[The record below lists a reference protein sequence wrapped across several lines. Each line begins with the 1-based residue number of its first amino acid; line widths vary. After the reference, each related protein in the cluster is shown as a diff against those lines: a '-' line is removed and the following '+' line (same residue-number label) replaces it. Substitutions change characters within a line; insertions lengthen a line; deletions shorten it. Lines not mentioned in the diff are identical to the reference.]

1 MIDFHRS
8 KSLVVFQAPFGPMY
22 TLVGVFLLAMF
33 LDYGWADNGNIPISW
48 SNLTV
53 SIRENGGHYRSILKM
68 DYPATVEPGRLL
80 GIIGPSGAG
89 KSTFLNV
96 LSGRMRQSSMFAKA
110 LASESLIVSDLYPTF
125 TGRDVAFIHQ
135 DDSFFTM
142 LSVVETLALA
152 SQLRLPS
159 EDATFQRLAS
169 EDAISAMAL
178 IAVKDSQVG
187 DPLGKRGISGGER
200 KRLSVACELLSKPR
214 VLIADEPTSGLDS
227 YQALSVVSKL
237 KKTVVDR
244 GIVGVATL
252 HQPRSSIYALI
263 DDLLLLAPG
272 GQVVYHGPRENV
284 LSYFSKLD
292 FPCPSNT
299 NPAEHM
305 IDLVSI
311 DYTSSDATEESKAR
325 IEHLT
330 ELFSDSKK
338 KEGLASQSASAARS
352 VEARSV
358 EESNGAVDGAAN
370 GVGKA
375 RVTVL
380 RRLSLMRAAASV
392 GRSCRRFSL
401 LLGRALRQTLRD
413 AGTNLVRFGV
423 SALLAWVIGTLYGH
437 QGPDITEASVGSRV
451 TIIAQAAIQVSML
464 TMIKTLQLFKR
475 ERPVVGR
482 ELASRQYFSVEYLL
496 AKLLSELPMDAM
508 VATVFGAVLH
518 KRTDLSS
525 PMWDFVSTLALL
537 GCASSSLGLAVGALS
552 PTADIALAVG
562 PALMVVYVIM
572 GAIGPSMGGQKELP
586 PYLTTLRAASP
597 IRPACESM
605 CFAEFKD
612 QSFISP
618 SNRGPIGGLRAV
630 LSNLP
635 HILRVLIRRDK
646 AGAKPSLSTPGDH
659 VLDDLGID
667 VAGSS
672 FSQAR
677 QSLVKML
684 VAHSAMALVGLFF
697 TRYE

>member
-1 MIDFHRS
+1 
-8 KSLVVFQAPFGPMY
+8 
-22 TLVGVFLLAMF
+22 
-33 LDYGWADNGNIPISW
+33 
-48 SNLTV
+48 
-53 SIRENGGHYRSILKM
+53 
-68 DYPATVEPGRLL
+68 
-80 GIIGPSGAG
+80 
-89 KSTFLNV
+89 
-96 LSGRMRQSSMFAKA
+96 MFAKA

-159 EDATFQRLAS
+159 EDATFQRLAM

-200 KRLSVACELLSKPR
+200 KRLSVACELLSKPK

-325 IEHLT
+325 IERLT

-352 VEARSV
+352 VG
-358 EESNGAVDGAAN
+358 ESNGAVDGAAN

-380 RRLSLMRAAASV
+380 RRLSLVRAAGSV

-423 SALLAWVIGTLYGH
+423 SALLAWVIGTLYGR
-437 QGPDITEASVGSRV
+437 QGLDITEASVGSRV

-518 KRTDLSS
+518 KRTDMSS

-612 QSFISP
+612 QSFIPP
-618 SNRGPIGGLRAV
+618 STRGPIGGLWTV

-635 HILRVLIRRDK
+635 RVLIRRDK

-667 VAGSS
+667 VAGGS

-677 QSLVKML
+677 QSLVNML
-684 VAHSAMALVGLFF
+684 VVHSAMALVGLFF

>member
-1 MIDFHRS
+1 
-8 KSLVVFQAPFGPMY
+8 MY
-22 TLVGVFLLAMF
+22 TLVVVFLLAMF

-68 DYPATVEPGRLL
+68 DYPATMEPGRLL

-96 LSGRMRQSSMFAKA
+96 ISGRMRQSSMFAKA

-159 EDATFQRLAS
+159 EDATFQRLAM

-200 KRLSVACELLSKPR
+200 KRLSVACELLSKPK

-325 IEHLT
+325 IERLT

-352 VEARSV
+352 VG
-358 EESNGAVDGAAN
+358 ESNGAVDGAAN

-380 RRLSLMRAAASV
+380 RRLSLVRAAGSV

-423 SALLAWVIGTLYGH
+423 SALLAWVIGTLYGR
-437 QGPDITEASVGSRV
+437 QGLDITEASVGSRV

-518 KRTDLSS
+518 KRTDMSS

-605 CFAEFKD
+605 CFAEFKG
-612 QSFISP
+612 QSFIPP
-618 SNRGPIGGLRAV
+618 STRGPIGGLWTV

-635 HILRVLIRRDK
+635 RVLIRRDK

-667 VAGSS
+667 VAGGS

-677 QSLVKML
+677 QSLVNML
-684 VAHSAMALVGLFF
+684 VVHSAMALVGLFF

>member
-1 MIDFHRS
+1 
-8 KSLVVFQAPFGPMY
+8 MY
-22 TLVGVFLLAMF
+22 TLVVVFLLAMF

-68 DYPATVEPGRLL
+68 DYPATMEPGRLL

-96 LSGRMRQSSMFAKA
+96 ISGRMRQSSMFAKA

-159 EDATFQRLAS
+159 EDATFQRLAM

-200 KRLSVACELLSKPR
+200 KRLSVACELLSKPK

-325 IEHLT
+325 IERLT

-352 VEARSV
+352 VG
-358 EESNGAVDGAAN
+358 ESNGAVDGAAN

-380 RRLSLMRAAASV
+380 RRLSLVRAAGSV

-423 SALLAWVIGTLYGH
+423 SALLAWVIGTLYGR
-437 QGPDITEASVGSRV
+437 QGLDITEASVGSRV

-518 KRTDLSS
+518 KRTDMSS

-612 QSFISP
+612 QSFIPP
-618 SNRGPIGGLRAV
+618 STRGPIGGLWTV

-635 HILRVLIRRDK
+635 RVLIRRDK

-667 VAGSS
+667 VAGGS

-677 QSLVKML
+677 QSLVNML
-684 VAHSAMALVGLFF
+684 VVHSAMALVGLFF